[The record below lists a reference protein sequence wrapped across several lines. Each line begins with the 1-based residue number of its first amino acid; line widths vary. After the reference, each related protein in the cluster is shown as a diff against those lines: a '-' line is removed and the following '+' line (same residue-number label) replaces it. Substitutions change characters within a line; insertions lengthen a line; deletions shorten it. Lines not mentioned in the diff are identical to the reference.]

1 MYKIEDRGN
10 ITRYYNAEKRAA
22 VEKLKG
28 EDWIRYR
35 KLFDRSL
42 TECASAPPP
51 LIDIA
56 IEITSWCNYSCIMC
70 GRSFTAQKTREYM
83 PLELIQKIADEAR
96 QMGVCSFVIG
106 TGCES
111 MLHPQIADALK
122 ILFSANALD
131 YRLLTNGSLLTDEIL
146 QIIVDN
152 QIGHLNISLDATT
165 PETYKII
172 RRGGVLE
179 KVERNIQRFLD
190 MRGDNLLPLLRITMV
205 KLKENENE
213 REAFLKKWENRADII
228 DFQTCV
234 DFVDINDLDNV
245 VKWNPECTQ
254 PFKRLSIDYDG
265 TIIPCCSGY
274 GSHYPLGNIK
284 DTTLEEVWHGE
295 KINKLRALLKN
306 KDMPNFCRKCREI
319 HDEK

>member
-1 MYKIEDRGN
+1 
-10 ITRYYNAEKRAA
+10 
-22 VEKLKG
+22 
-28 EDWIRYR
+28 
-35 KLFDRSL
+35 
-42 TECASAPPP
+42 
-51 LIDIA
+51 
-56 IEITSWCNYSCIMC
+56 MC

-234 DFVDINDLDNV
+234 DFKDTKDIYNV
-245 VKWNPECTQ
+245 VKWNPECSQ
-254 PFKRLSIDYDG
+254 PFKRLYVNYDG
-265 TIIPCCSGY
+265 TITPCCTPYGGY
-274 GSHYPLGNIK
+274 WSLGNIK

>member
-1 MYKIEDRGN
+1 
-10 ITRYYNAEKRAA
+10 
-22 VEKLKG
+22 
-28 EDWIRYR
+28 
-35 KLFDRSL
+35 
-42 TECASAPPP
+42 
-51 LIDIA
+51 
-56 IEITSWCNYSCIMC
+56 MC

-254 PFKRLSIDYDG
+254 PFKRLNINYDG
-265 TIIPCCSGY
+265 TITPCCTPYGGY
-274 GSHYPLGNIK
+274 WSLGNIK